1 MKNTYLK
8 ITTLLL
14 SCSLLLFSACNSI
27 EGVGPLVITSRQ
39 LNVIKSV
46 DLEMS
51 ANVYLIKGDT
61 QSVVIS
67 AQQNILDVIKTE
79 VSGEKLIINSSE
91 SISVAQ
97 PIEIWV
103 TVKNIEDIEL
113 SGSGNIASTTEFT
126 GDKITADL
134 SGSGKISLVIAAEKF
149 LGDISGSG
157 DIYVKGKVSKAD
169 FDLSGSGNIYAN
181 DCQIDKCKIDV
192 NGSGDAKI
200 NVLSELNAS
209 IDGSGSIQY
218 SGNPQKVKSDVN
230 GSGHISRSE

>member
-1 MKNTYLK
+1 MKNFSAK
-8 ITTLLL
+8 IALACLVAG
-14 SCSLLLFSACNSI
+14 SYLFSACNSI
-27 EGVGPLVITSRQ
+27 KGVGPLVITSRQ
-39 LNVIKSV
+39 VNEIKSI
-46 DLEMS
+46 DLEMH

-67 AQQNILDVIKTE
+67 AQQNILDVLKTE
-79 VSGEKLIINSSE
+79 VKGDKLIINSSE
-91 SISVAQ
+91 SISVTQ
-97 PIEIWV
+97 PVELWI

-126 GDKITADL
+126 SDKITVDL

-149 LGDISGSG
+149 SGDISGSG
-157 DIYVKGKVSKAD
+157 DIYLKGKVSKAD
-169 FDLSGSGNIYAN
+169 LDISGSGNIFAN
-181 DCQIDKCKIDV
+181 DCAVDKCKIDL

-209 IDGSGSIQY
+209 IDGSGSILY